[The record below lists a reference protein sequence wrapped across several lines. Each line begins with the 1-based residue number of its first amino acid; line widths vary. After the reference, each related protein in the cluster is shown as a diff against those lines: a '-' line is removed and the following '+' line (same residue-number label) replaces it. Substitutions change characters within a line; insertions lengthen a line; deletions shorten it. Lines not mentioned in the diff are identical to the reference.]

1 MLSMVGLVDGS
12 FFRDFPFFVLGNVYK
27 QQTSNHPP
35 VTILLSTDGKPMIN
49 SKATQTSIWPV
60 SFTNPIANLP
70 LNIRSINR
78 SWDFSLKFHH
88 RSENTCPIS
97 CCSDCGIRQSHHLS
111 IYCWQRSFIVFECSC
126 HLESMYSSAK
136 VSKEMRTRSFDFDSL
151 FLLIEQRHFS
161 VNVQLMSG
169 DFPARAKCNRFNSH
183 NGYYACSKCLFG
195 GARCSAPCKRHKLYR
210 WADFSQEQYQRRTQ
224 ENINECAKRVNSSNR
239 AVYGVQ
245 GMSPLAS
252 ILSIPRQSTFDYFHL
267 ALEIH
272 LR

>member
-1 MLSMVGLVDGS
+1 MLWVVRLVDRS
-12 FFRDFPFFVLGNVYK
+12 FVRYDLFFVLGNVYK

-60 SFTNPIANLP
+60 SFANHTTNLSVNTC
-70 LNIRSINR
+70 SR
-78 SWDFSLKFHH
+78 SWDSSLKSHH

-97 CCSDCGIRQSHHLS
+97 CCSGCGIPQLPLLS
-111 IYCWQRSFIVFECSC
+111 IFCWQRSLIVFDCSC
-126 HLESMYSSAK
+126 HLESMCSSTK
-136 VSKEMRTRSFDFDSL
+136 VSEEMRTGSFDFESL
-151 FLLIEQRHFS
+151 FWFIEQRHFS

-183 NGYYACSKCLFG
+183 NGYFACSKCLFG
-195 GARCSAPCKRHKLYR
+195 GARCPAPCKRHTLYR
-210 WADFSQEQYQRRTQ
+210 WADFCRQPYQRRTQ
-224 ENINECAKRVNSSNR
+224 ENINECARRVNSSNR

-252 ILSIPRQSTFDYFHL
+252 ILSIPKQSTFDYFHL